1 MFWYVLILIYHS
13 PVCLCDDLTY
23 SLWVHSQASFRG
35 NLNPLHEEFNSQ
47 MSKVRIIL
55 EWLFNEIVKY
65 LAFLDFKENLR
76 IGISPVE
83 KK

>member
-1 MFWYVLILIYHS
+1 
-13 PVCLCDDLTY
+13 
-23 SLWVHSQASFRG
+23 
-35 NLNPLHEEFNSQ
+35 

-76 IGISPVE
+76 IGVRRLME
-83 KK
+83 ELFV

>member
-1 MFWYVLILIYHS
+1 
-13 PVCLCDDLTY
+13 
-23 SLWVHSQASFRG
+23 
-35 NLNPLHEEFNSQ
+35 